1 MLLAVVVVVVVMAML
16 FLLLLV
22 LLLVVVVVV
31 VQRVFS
37 YNREYSRLEQ
47 KCLAAH
53 PSLKEK
59 HEHT

>member
-1 MLLAVVVVVVVMAML
+1 MAML

-22 LLLVVVVVV
+22 VVVVVVV